1 MFPCSH
7 FLFPSPNRPLSAMYG
22 LCSPPGSQQFFSWI
36 KERVSAAPS
45 AAPPPED
52 AADPVPPPP
61 IPLGHRAG
69 GIQGG
74 PPPCAGGPGTRRFL
88 AYLCL
93 LSLREKVGRGAGR
106 SARMVGAGTT
116 VPQKTPP
123 GAGRSARIGRCW
135 GCRPA
140 KNSPGCR
147 AERLHREVLGL
158 PSPQNPSGEAERKK
172 GGAGGC
178 TPSAKKPLAF
188 CRKI

>member
-1 MFPCSH
+1 MC
-7 FLFPSPNRPLSAMYG
+7 
-22 LCSPPGSQQFFSWI
+22 
-36 KERVSAAPS
+36 
-45 AAPPPED
+45 PED

-106 SARMVGAGTT
+106 SARSGECRGGTPRIVGG
-116 VPQKTPP
+116 
-123 GAGRSARIGRCW
+123 W
-135 GCRPA
+135 DCRPA

-158 PSPQNPSGEAERKK
+158 PAPHKSPP
-172 GGAGGC
+172 GAGRSACIGRC
-178 TPSAKKPLAF
+178 WGPRPRKTPPGRQREKRGPQGLPPPHQKNLLPFAAKYSIINGHDNKNAREGGRAVPQGRTCF
-188 CRKI
+188 